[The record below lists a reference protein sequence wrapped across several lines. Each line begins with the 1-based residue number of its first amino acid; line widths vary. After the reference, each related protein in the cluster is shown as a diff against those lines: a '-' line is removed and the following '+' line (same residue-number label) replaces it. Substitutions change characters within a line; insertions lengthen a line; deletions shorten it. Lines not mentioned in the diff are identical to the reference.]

1 MPPAIPISP
10 DALRGLAPVL
20 LPMDVSNQR
29 RARTVSCLLIGCVGG
44 TERVTC

>member
-1 MPPAIPISP
+1 MQPAIPISP

-29 RARTVSCLLIGCVGG
+29 RARTVSCPLIGCVGG